1 MDLFLEAPPRIELG
15 MKVLQTSALPLGYG
29 ALSGAGNG
37 ARTRHL
43 SLGKAALYQMSYS
56 RRRMGYYNK
65 ILPVVNGFEKI
76 FFRTQGPRTLLQAG
90 PAKTGAGNGTR
101 TRDLSLEG

>member
-1 MDLFLEAPPRIELG
+1 MR
-15 MKVLQTSALPLGYG
+15 VLQTRALPLGYG
-29 ALSGAGNG
+29 ADGAGNG

-65 ILPVVNGFEKI
+65 NPPVVNGFAKI
-76 FFRTQGPRTLLQAG
+76 NF
-90 PAKTGAGNGTR
+90 
-101 TRDLSLEG
+101 